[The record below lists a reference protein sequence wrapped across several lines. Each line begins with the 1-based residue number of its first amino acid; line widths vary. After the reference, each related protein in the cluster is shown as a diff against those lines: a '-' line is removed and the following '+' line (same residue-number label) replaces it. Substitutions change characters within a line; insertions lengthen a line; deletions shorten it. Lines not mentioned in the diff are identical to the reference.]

1 MNRRAFLRWAGLG
14 LVLGLNLTGNAY
26 AKTAPTV
33 LVTDTPI
40 TEQEVLQAQ
49 DAWAKGIVEIGKVYQ
64 DGGDY
69 KAAASK
75 MIDQLYGYAEGKV
88 LFKPTK
94 AAVEQFRGTKAEALS
109 YFVGGDIP
117 EDHGFAIQPWSKVRF
132 VNEGIDIDSD
142 SAEAM
147 GNYYFTDAKT
157 GSEVKVEYTFIY
169 RRAKDGHLVIDLH
182 HSSLPYAP
190 SAH

>member
-1 MNRRAFLRWAGLG
+1 MMNRRAFLQLAGVG
-14 LVLGLNLTGNAY
+14 LAMTMGMSQVY
-26 AKTAPTV
+26 AAAAM
-33 LVTDTPI
+33 TDKDVI
-40 TEQEVLQAQ
+40 NAQ

-69 KAAASK
+69 KATASK
-75 MIDQLYGYAEGKV
+75 LIDQLYGYGEGKV

-94 AAVEQFRGTKAEALS
+94 AAQDQFRGTKAEALS
-109 YFVGGDIP
+109 YFVGGDNP

-132 VNEGIDIDSD
+132 VNEDIDIDQD
-142 SAEAM
+142 SANAM

-157 GSEVKVEYTFIY
+157 GKDVKVEYTFTY

-182 HSSLPYAP
+182 HSSLPYVP
-190 SAH
+190 PAH